1 MKSEIK
7 DKINQSIEII
17 LDKENYYI
25 DILNVDDALDKVVYA
40 FENIYKSVPYKHIF
54 NPDMALYVCALSFE
68 EKSFCFVFNVSEKSI
83 KASNL
88 YKLDFPEK
96 NRLTVHIKFSPHF
109 GKEYNPVA
117 VKFIPEDVEDLRIYI
132 DATYFTIPL
141 EVDVTKYDLV

>member
-1 MKSEIK
+1 MKNEIK
-7 DKINQSIEII
+7 NIINQAIETI

-25 DILNVDDALDKVVYA
+25 DIINIDDVLNKVVYT
-40 FENIYKSVPYKHIF
+40 FENVYKIVPYKHIF
-54 NPDMALYVCALSFE
+54 NPDMALYVCALPFE
-68 EKSFCFVFNVSEKSI
+68 ERSFGFVFNVSEKSI
-83 KASNL
+83 KASDL
-88 YKLDFPEK
+88 YKLEFPEK
-96 NRLTVHIKFSPHF
+96 NRLVVHIKFSPHF